1 MEATYIV
8 FECAPYDLFTEKLV
22 IPKSGQALNKAE
34 SAEEASVPLRR
45 FKWEMYC
52 TEHFAQLKEE
62 MHAGP
67 MRILNLL

>member
-1 MEATYIV
+1 M
-8 FECAPYDLFTEKLV
+8 

-34 SAEEASVPLRR
+34 SAEEASVPLSR